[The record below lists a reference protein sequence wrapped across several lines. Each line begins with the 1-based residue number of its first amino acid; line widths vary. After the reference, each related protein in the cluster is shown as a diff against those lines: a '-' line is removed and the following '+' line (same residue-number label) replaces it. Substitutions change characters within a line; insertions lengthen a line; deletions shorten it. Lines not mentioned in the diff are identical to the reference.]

1 MDLSYITRWFYRPS
15 RLSGVK
21 YSLYIGSMSII
32 TDNYR
37 IPIAFP
43 ALVVY
48 LAALVTLSRHF
59 LILVIM
65 S

>member
-1 MDLSYITRWFYRPS
+1 MDLSYVTRWFYRPS
-15 RLSGVK
+15 GLSGVK
-21 YSLYIGSMSII
+21 YSVYIGRMSVM

-48 LAALVTLSRHF
+48 LAALVALSRHF
-59 LILVIM
+59 LIPVIM